1 MSRYKG
7 RPSFTSLTRD
17 FPHTVQKHHGP
28 ARAGSEARRRPMN
41 YEKEITKLNANV
53 VAVSK
58 RSVENIWIKVKNLDA
73 PSADLISFLSEVHAA
88 GVDLFLH

>member
-1 MSRYKG
+1 
-7 RPSFTSLTRD
+7 
-17 FPHTVQKHHGP
+17 
-28 ARAGSEARRRPMN
+28 MN

-53 VAVSK
+53 VAVSE

>member
-1 MSRYKG
+1 
-7 RPSFTSLTRD
+7 
-17 FPHTVQKHHGP
+17 
-28 ARAGSEARRRPMN
+28 MN

-53 VAVSK
+53 VGTQSDPSK
-58 RSVENIWIKVKNLDA
+58 IWIKVKNLDA